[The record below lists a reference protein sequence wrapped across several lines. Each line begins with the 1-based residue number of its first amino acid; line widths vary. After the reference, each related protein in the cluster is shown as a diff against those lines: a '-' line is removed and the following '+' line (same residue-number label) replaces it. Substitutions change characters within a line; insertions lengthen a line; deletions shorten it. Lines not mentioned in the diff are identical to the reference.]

1 MLVCIAPFRGSLRK
15 GAFPLPPF
23 GSDRQASNQ
32 EVKVKVPSEKI
43 LVQKQAIVADL
54 AEKLQNSAAGV
65 LVDYKGITVA
75 DDTKLRRELREAGV
89 NYFVVKNTLLERA
102 AEQVGFGQLKD
113 HLSGT
118 SALAISAEDPV
129 VAAKILTKYAEGSKG
144 KFVVKAG
151 YVDGGVIDA
160 AKVAELGNLP
170 NREGLLSMLLSALTG
185 NLRGLA
191 CALNAIAEKNG
202 EGAPA
207 EEAAAEAPA
216 EAPAEPAAE

>member
-1 MLVCIAPFRGSLRK
+1 MA
-15 GAFPLPPF
+15 
-23 GSDRQASNQ
+23 
-32 EVKVKVPSEKI
+32 SEKI
-43 LVQKQAIVADL
+43 LAQKQAMVEEL
-54 AEKLQNSAAGV
+54 AQKLQASAAGV
-65 LVDYKGITVA
+65 LVDYKGINVA

-102 AEQVGFGQLKD
+102 AEKVGFGELKD

-118 SALAISAEDPV
+118 SALAISEDQT
-129 VAAKILTKYAEGSKG
+129 AAARILTKYAEGSKG
-144 KFVVKAG
+144 KFTVKAG
-151 YVDGGVIDA
+151 FVDGGVIDA
-160 AKVAELGNLP
+160 AKVSELGNLP
-170 NREGLLSMLLSALTG
+170 GREALLSMLLSALTG

-216 EAPAEPAAE
+216 EEAAAEAPAAE